1 MAGGID
7 WFRWHHGSVTDPK
20 FQLVARKSKQ
30 ALASVIAV
38 WAFVLEQASASE
50 DRGAFGT
57 IDCEAIDC
65 LLGLEDGATDA
76 ILAAMGERGLVDDG
90 AVSAWE
96 KRQPKRERTDNTSTE
111 RSRAHR
117 DRQRQEQQD
126 GDKQH
131 HATPE
136 IDDAT
141 PCNATQHQKK
151 PRGEESREEEKK
163 EEEKKPRI
171 RAAATTSLDGV
182 PENMLADF
190 IAVRKAKRAGPLT
203 DTAIAGLKREA
214 AKAGLTLEQA
224 VRACIEF
231 GWQGFNAGWYADRS
245 KTTLAKNAA
254 IDPCPQWC
262 AEAGF
267 EHIAEAENARCHI
280 GNYRDYKNGK
290 RVAHGVA
297 A

>member
-1 MAGGID
+1 MIVDPDFFDHWRTRMVADMLKDHLAPVYIMRLWAHCQNRKGDVFDIPAAGLKALCQFSGAAQELED
-7 WFRWHHGSVTDPK
+7 A
-20 FQLVARKSKQ
+20 LVAAEYIARDGLTITVTGWAEKNA
-30 ALASVIAV
+30 AL
-38 WAFVLEQASASE
+38 
-50 DRGAFGT
+50 
-57 IDCEAIDC
+57 
-65 LLGLEDGATDA
+65 
-76 ILAAMGERGLVDDG
+76 LAAWENGNKGGRPKKNPKQTDGQPTENPEETHGLPMANPSLTQTKPIRVD
-90 AVSAWE
+90 
-96 KRQPKRERTDNTSTE
+96 K
-111 RSRAHR
+111 
-117 DRQRQEQQD
+117 
-126 GDKQH
+126 
-131 HATPE
+131 
-136 IDDAT
+136 
-141 PCNATQHQKK
+141 
-151 PRGEESREEEKK
+151 SREEEKK

-231 GWQGFNAGWYADRS
+231 GWQGFNAGWYADRN

-280 GNYRDYKNGK
+280 GNYRDYRNGK